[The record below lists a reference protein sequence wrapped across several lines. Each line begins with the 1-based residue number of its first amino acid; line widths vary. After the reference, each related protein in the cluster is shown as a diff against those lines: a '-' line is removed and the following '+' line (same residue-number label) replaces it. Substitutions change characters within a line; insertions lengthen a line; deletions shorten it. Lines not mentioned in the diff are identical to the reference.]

1 MRPALRWLGL
11 LSGTAA
17 AAILAASQITYASD
31 HDDGETDLK
40 SRALNLTDHFAFV
53 NGSDLVLTMYVNSR
67 SLPDTQY
74 FLSPNAHYEFHVSKA
89 ASNTAMPTLAD
100 DYVFQFAAG
109 APDASGVQSMT
120 LTVLENGAVVGSA
133 AGSTTD
139 LASSKANT
147 VTTNVGTAGT
157 IPVKWFAGMRA
168 DAFHFDVLRYFQ
180 VRSFLAQRFFGGAG
194 GTTGDASASLQPN
207 CEGHTFFQTGAPDSN
222 GDIIHLW
229 NPPKCA
235 PDFTKNYN
243 VIAIVLSVPLS
254 SLSGTTFDTWSIIT
268 VKQ

>member
-11 LSGTAA
+11 LSGLAGT
-17 AAILAASQITYASD
+17 AILAVSQITYASD

-40 SRALNLTDHFAFV
+40 ARALNLTDHFAFV
-53 NGSDLVLTMYVNSR
+53 NGSNLVLTMYVNSR

-74 FLSPNAHYEFHVSKA
+74 FLSTNARYEFHVSKA
-89 ASNTAMPTLAD
+89 ASKTATPTLAD
-100 DYVFQFAAG
+100 DYVFRFAAG
-109 APDASGVQSMT
+109 APDAQGVQSIT
-120 LTVLENGAVVGSA
+120 LTLLENGNTVGSST
-133 AGSTTD
+133 GSSTTF
-139 LASSKANT
+139 ANSKANT
-147 VTTNVGTAGT
+147 VTTNTNPAGSV
-157 IPVKWFAGMRA
+157 PVTWFVGMRA

-180 VRSFLAQRFFGGAG
+180 VRSFLARRFFGGPG
-194 GTTGDASASLQPN
+194 GTTGDATASLQAN
-207 CEGHTFFQTGAPDSN
+207 CEGHTFFQTTAPDSN